1 MGIEEKTVGSP
12 RVWLK
17 TLVEVIKSRN
27 LGQMAAILLPEVFL
41 MFSMFGFNI
50 AHPCEDGEG

>member
-17 TLVEVIKSRN
+17 TLVEVIESRY
-27 LGQMAAILLPEVFL
+27 LGQMAAILLLEVFL

-50 AHPCEDGEG
+50 AHPC